1 MEMEMETPHVQHG
14 EHSARPTVPR
24 FSLGVAG
31 LLLVVLGAW
40 GGIVPFIGPTFGF
53 SADGKGSWHWELT
66 HALLSLA
73 PGAAALLAGLLIMTG
88 AGTRVFHTAL
98 TGLAGFIAVLAGG
111 WFVIGAI
118 AWPLLHN
125 SVVIVYAPPA
135 TTLEYFVGYFGG
147 VGCLLIFLGA
157 FVVGR
162 SAAAQ
167 RAA

>member
-1 MEMEMETPHVQHG
+1 MEMETPDVQHG

-24 FSLGVAG
+24 FSLGIAG
-31 LLLVVLGAW
+31 LLLVVLGVW

-53 SADGKGSWHWELT
+53 SADGAGSWYWDLL

-73 PGAAALLAGLLIMTG
+73 PGAAALVAGLLIMTG
-88 AGTRVFHTAL
+88 AGTRVFHSAL
-98 TGLAGFIAVLAGG
+98 TGLAGFLAVLAGG

-118 AWPLLHN
+118 AWPLLYN
-125 SVVIVYAPPA
+125 SGVIVSAPPA
-135 TTLEYFVGYFGG
+135 TTLEYFVGYYGG

-157 FVVGR
+157 FVLGR

-167 RAA
+167 KSA

>member
-1 MEMEMETPHVQHG
+1 METPHVQHG

-98 TGLAGFIAVLAGG
+98 TSI
-111 WFVIGAI
+111 
-118 AWPLLHN
+118 
-125 SVVIVYAPPA
+125 
-135 TTLEYFVGYFGG
+135 
-147 VGCLLIFLGA
+147 LGKPCRDA
-157 FVVGR
+157 QGR
-162 SAAAQ
+162 SESDA
-167 RAA
+167 RSKTTWSGSYIDPRRSGPR

>member
-1 MEMEMETPHVQHG
+1 
-14 EHSARPTVPR
+14 
-24 FSLGVAG
+24 
-31 LLLVVLGAW
+31 
-40 GGIVPFIGPTFGF
+40 
-53 SADGKGSWHWELT
+53 
-66 HALLSLA
+66 
-73 PGAAALLAGLLIMTG
+73 
-88 AGTRVFHTAL
+88 
-98 TGLAGFIAVLAGG
+98 VLAGG